1 MIISPAAQPTHRAG
15 WNQKICTHKIVH
27 DSHIKLIVSFRPFE
41 LHPNDSKKTKT
52 RNDNKISTCGVLTQ
66 VSLKNFSDH

>member
-1 MIISPAAQPTHRAG
+1 MIISQAAQPTHHAG

-41 LHPNDSKKTKT
+41 LHPNDSKQQQQQQQQQMTT
-52 RNDNKISTCGVLTQ
+52 TYPRAVC
-66 VSLKNFSDH
+66 